1 MKTSD
6 FTVTLLVDQSPSE
19 VIEAVSNPQN
29 WWSGEVTGE
38 AMQLNDEFSYRYQDL
53 HYSRQ
58 RVVELVPEQKV
69 VWMVT
74 ESELFY
80 VEDRNEWTGTKISF
94 EVTRQGN
101 QTELR
106 FSHLG
111 LTPAVEC
118 FNSCSTTWSQL
129 IKQSLYSLITTGK
142 GQQLVLA

>member
-6 FTVTLLVDQSPSE
+6 FTVTILVDQSPRE
-19 VIEAVSNPQN
+19 VIEAVSNPQD
-29 WWSGEVTGE
+29 WWSGEVTGK
-38 AMQLNDEFSYRYQDL
+38 AMQVNDEFSYRYKDL

-69 VWMVT
+69 VWLVT

-94 EVTRQGN
+94 EVTRLGN

-129 IKQSLYSLITTGK
+129 IKQSLHSLITTGK

>member
-6 FTVTLLVDQSPSE
+6 FTVTILVDQSPAE
-19 VIEAVSNPQN
+19 VIEAVSNPRN
-29 WWSGEVTGE
+29 WWSGEVTGK
-38 AMQLNDEFSYRYQDL
+38 AMQLDDEFSYRYKDL

-58 RVVELVPEQKV
+58 RVVELIPEQKV

-74 ESELFY
+74 ESELSY
-80 VEDRNEWTGTKISF
+80 VEDRNEWTGTRISF

-111 LTPAVEC
+111 LTPTVEC
-118 FNSCSTTWSQL
+118 FNACSTTWGQL

-142 GQQLVLA
+142 GQQLILA

>member
-6 FTVTLLVDQSPSE
+6 FTVTILVDQSPKE
-19 VIEAVSNPQN
+19 VIEAVSEPQN
-29 WWSGEVTGE
+29 WWSGEVTGS
-38 AMQLNDEFSYRYQDL
+38 ALRLNDEFSYRYKDL

-58 RVVELVPEQKV
+58 SVVELIPEQKV

-94 EVTRQGN
+94 EVTPQGN
-101 QTELR
+101 KTELR

-111 LTPAVEC
+111 LIPAVEC
-118 FNSCSTTWSQL
+118 FDSCSTTWSQL
-129 IKQSLYSLITTGK
+129 IKLSLYTLITTGK

>member
-29 WWSGEVTGE
+29 WWSGEVTSE

>member
-6 FTVTLLVDQSPSE
+6 FTVTLLVEQSPGE

-29 WWSGEVTGE
+29 WWSGEVTGK
-38 AMQLNDEFSYRYQDL
+38 AMQLNDEFSYRYKDL

-58 RVVELVPEQKV
+58 RVVELIPEQKI

-74 ESELFY
+74 ECELSY
-80 VEDRNEWTGTKISF
+80 VEDRNEWTGTRISF
-94 EVTRQGN
+94 EVTRLAN

-118 FNSCSTTWSQL
+118 FNSCSTTWAQL

>member
-6 FTVTLLVDQSPSE
+6 FTVTLLVDQRPEE
-19 VIEAVSNPQN
+19 VMEAVSNPQH
-29 WWSGEVTGE
+29 WWSGEVTGK
-38 AMQLNDEFSYRYQDL
+38 ALQLNDEFSYRYKDL

-58 RVVELVPEQKV
+58 RVVELIPEQKV

-80 VEDRNEWTGTKISF
+80 VEDRHEWTGTKISF
-94 EVTRQGN
+94 EITPQGN
-101 QTELR
+101 KTELR

-118 FNSCSTTWSQL
+118 FDSCSNTWSQL
-129 IKQSLYSLITTGK
+129 IKQSLHSLITTGK

>member
-6 FTVTLLVDQSPSE
+6 FTVTLLVDQSPKE
-19 VIEAVSNPQN
+19 VIEAVSNPQD
-29 WWSGEVTGE
+29 WWSGEVTGS
-38 AMQLNDEFSYRYQDL
+38 ALQLNDEFSYRYKDL

-58 RVVELVPEQKV
+58 RVVELVPERKV

-74 ESELFY
+74 ESKLFY
-80 VEDRNEWTGTKISF
+80 VEDRNEWTGTSISF
-94 EVTRQGN
+94 EVTPQDN
-101 QTELR
+101 KTEIR

-118 FNSCSTTWSQL
+118 FDSCSTTWSRL
-129 IKQSLYSLITTGK
+129 IKQSLHSLITTGR

>member
-1 MKTSD
+1 MKTPD
-6 FTVTLLVDQSPSE
+6 FTVTILVDQSPHE
-19 VIEAVSNPQN
+19 VIEAVSNPLD
-29 WWSGEVTGE
+29 WWSGEVTGK
-38 AMQLNDEFSYRYQDL
+38 AMQVNDEFSYRYKDL

-58 RVVELVPEQKV
+58 RVVELVPERKV
-69 VWMVT
+69 VWMIT

-94 EVTRQGN
+94 EVTRLGN

-111 LTPAVEC
+111 LTPAAEC

>member
-6 FTVTLLVDQSPSE
+6 FTVTILVDQSPGE
-19 VIEAVSNPQN
+19 VIEAVSNPHN
-29 WWSGEVTGE
+29 WWSGEVTGK
-38 AMQLNDEFSYRYQDL
+38 ARQLNDEFSYRYKDL

-58 RVVELVPEQKV
+58 RVIELIPEQKA
-69 VWMVT
+69 VWIVT
-74 ESELFY
+74 ESELSY
-80 VEDRNEWTGTKISF
+80 VEDRNEWTGTKIGF
-94 EVTRQGN
+94 EVTRLGN

-118 FNSCSTTWSQL
+118 FDSCSTTWSQL

>member
-6 FTVTLLVDQSPSE
+6 FTMTLLVDQSPGE
-19 VIEAVSNPQN
+19 VIRAASNPQN
-29 WWSGEVTGE
+29 WWSGEVTGQ
-38 AMQLNDEFSYRYQDL
+38 AMQLNDEFSYRYKDL

-58 RVVELVPEQKV
+58 RVVELIPDQKI
-69 VWMVT
+69 VWLVT

-80 VEDRNEWTGTKISF
+80 VEDRNEWTGTRISF

-101 QTELR
+101 KTELR

-111 LTPAVEC
+111 LTPTVEC
-118 FNSCSTTWSQL
+118 FDSCSNTWSQL
-129 IKQSLYSLITTGK
+129 IKQSLHSLITTGK

>member
-6 FTVTLLVDQSPSE
+6 FTVTLLVDQSPAE
-19 VIEAVSNPQN
+19 VIKAVGNPQN
-29 WWSGEVTGE
+29 WWSGEVTGKATE
-38 AMQLNDEFSYRYQDL
+38 LNDEFSYRYKDL

-74 ESELFY
+74 ESELSY
-80 VEDRNEWTGTKISF
+80 VEDRHEWTGTKITF
-94 EVTRQGN
+94 EVTRQGDK
-101 QTELR
+101 TELR

-111 LTPAVEC
+111 LIPGVEC
-118 FNSCSTTWSQL
+118 YEACSTTWGQL
-129 IKQSLYSLITTGK
+129 VKQSLYNLITTGE